1 MKTFKKTLLG
11 VAALAA
17 LALGGSALAGATSG
31 GSNEKSDGPDQHLT
45 GSAADRAGAAALAAT
60 GDGDIVSVERSDEGG
75 AAVYEVKVSK
85 DDGTVTEVQV
95 DGNNHVVSQKAD
107 DDSSG
112 ARHGEPAGG
121 DGDGENPND

>member
-1 MKTFKKTLLG
+1 MKTLQKTLLG

-31 GSNEKSDGPDQHLT
+31 GSSEKNDGPDQHLT
-45 GSAADRAGAAALAAT
+45 GTAADQAGAAALAAT

-75 AAVYEVKVSK
+75 ASVYEVKVSR
-85 DDGTVTEVQV
+85 DNGAVTEVQV
-95 DGNNHVVSQKAD
+95 DANNKVVSQKAD
-107 DDSSG
+107 DDSPG

-121 DGDGENPND
+121 DGDGEQAGD